1 MTHFKIHIDWVHS
14 LCVNLMN
21 IELFEI
27 TRGLLENIKLKIIEN
42 IVYKVIII
50 IIDTINIHEK

>member
-1 MTHFKIHIDWVHS
+1 MTHFKIHNDWLYL

>member
-1 MTHFKIHIDWVHS
+1 MTHFKIRNDLVYS

-21 IELFEI
+21 IELFQI
-27 TRGLLENIKLKIIEN
+27 TSGLLENIKLKIIEN

>member
-1 MTHFKIHIDWVHS
+1 
-14 LCVNLMN
+14 MN
-21 IELFEI
+21 IELFVI
-27 TRGLLENIKLKIIEN
+27 TKGLLENIKLKIIEN

>member
-1 MTHFKIHIDWVHS
+1 MTHFKIHNDLVYP

-21 IELFEI
+21 IELFVI
-27 TRGLLENIKLKIIEN
+27 TSGLLENIKLKIIEN

>member
-1 MTHFKIHIDWVHS
+1 
-14 LCVNLMN
+14 MN

-42 IVYKVIII
+42 IVYNVIII
-50 IIDTINIHEK
+50 IIDIINIHEK

>member
-1 MTHFKIHIDWVHS
+1 
-14 LCVNLMN
+14 MN
-21 IELFEI
+21 IELFQI
-27 TRGLLENIKLKIIEN
+27 TSELLENIKLKIIEN

>member
-1 MTHFKIHIDWVHS
+1 MTHFKIHIHWVYS